1 MIYKQKKKEN
11 MSYTINAITLYGVC
25 MTKPIKGNDYIM
37 FNMETAHAVQNPS
50 TQKWEEKK
58 DNHLIIVK
66 NPNLM
71 KVCEEYL
78 TEGRKVIVNNG
89 FLTYQ
94 YKQDANGNNTIK
106 AYVSISA
113 PGAQLILGGKTFDQN
128 QQGSY
133 QKGNFQKKPFS
144 NNYQNQFS
152 ESPKSFSQFI
162 DDDIPF

>member
-1 MIYKQKKKEN
+1 
-11 MSYTINAITLYGVC
+11 MSYTINAITLYGIC
-25 MTKPIKGNDYIM
+25 MTKPIKGNDYVM
-37 FNMETAHAVQNPS
+37 FNMETAHAVQNPA

-71 KVCEEYL
+71 KVCEDYL

-94 YKQDANGNNTIK
+94 FKQDANGNNITK
-106 AYVSISA
+106 AYISLSA
-113 PGAQLILGGKTFDQN
+113 PGAQLILGGKAMD
-128 QQGSY
+128 QQGGF
-133 QKGNFQKKPFS
+133 QKGGFQKKAFS
-144 NNYQNQFS
+144 NNYQSQSSEAPKPFNQM
-152 ESPKSFSQFI
+152 I